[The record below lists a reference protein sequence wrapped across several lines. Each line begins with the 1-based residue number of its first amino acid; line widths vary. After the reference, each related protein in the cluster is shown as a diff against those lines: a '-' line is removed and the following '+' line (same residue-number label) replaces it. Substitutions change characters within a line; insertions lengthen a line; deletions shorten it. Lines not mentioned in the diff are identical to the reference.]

1 MMKPLPTL
9 RLFLFLLLFFSSL
22 LSPFSSAFFAVT
34 AFSGSQDGYHSPQTQ
49 HPHGTHVN
57 QGSTQAPFHSYRVPE
72 SAIIDQSPI
81 GAYRRQRLYRPGSFR
96 KLLRPL
102 KNTAK
107 RAVGIKRTPG
117 NIKLNTTEIDNLGC
131 FPTLMFVNRK
141 SGGKVGEKLIMNL
154 RSILNEIQICDVTES
169 NPSQYLEL
177 FAACK
182 KNMQIICC
190 GGDGTVSW

>member
-1 MMKPLPTL
+1 MKSLNL
-9 RLFLFLLLFFSSL
+9 LLFLLLSPLSL
-22 LSPFSSAFFAVT
+22 LSPPSSCFSAT
-34 AFSGSQDGYHSPQTQ
+34 ATASEVYGISQHSPQQ
-49 HPHGTHVN
+49 QQPSASFPVN
-57 QGSTQAPFHSYRVPE
+57 QVSSAQTPFHAYRVPE
-72 SAIIDQSPI
+72 SAIIDQSPV
-81 GAYRRQRLYRPGSFR
+81 GAYRRQRIYRPGSFR
-96 KLLRPL
+96 QLLRPL

-107 RAVGIKRTPG
+107 RAVGIKRSPG
-117 NIKLNTTEIDNLGC
+117 NIKLNATEIETLGC